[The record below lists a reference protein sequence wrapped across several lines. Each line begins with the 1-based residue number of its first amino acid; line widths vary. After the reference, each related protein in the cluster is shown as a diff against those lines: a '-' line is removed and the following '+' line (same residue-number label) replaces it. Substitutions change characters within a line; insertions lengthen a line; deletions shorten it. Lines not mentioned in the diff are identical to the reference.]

1 MQLMY
6 LRNWMNWML
15 NWMTLQEK
23 KLFEHEMWKHVK
35 SSETK
40 VSLFAKQ
47 ASESNFC
54 HFFLL
59 GKQKVPTKCLKVFLL
74 RLRIICRIW
83 RSQEDF
89 RILRKLSLNSIYSFI
104 PSLLI
109 LKTPE
114 LELIDMQLYYT
125 VKEMLCLL
133 QVFVWKIFM
142 YREICWE
149 NVFYI

>member
-1 MQLMY
+1 
-6 LRNWMNWML
+6 MNWML

-23 KLFEHEMWKHVK
+23 KLFKHEMWKHVK

-40 VSLFAKQ
+40 VNLFAKQ

-54 HFFLL
+54 HFFFIRNLL
-59 GKQKVPTKCLKVFLL
+59 GKQKVPAKCLKVFLL

-109 LKTPE
+109 LTTLE
-114 LELIDMQLYYT
+114 LELIDMQSYYT

-142 YREICWE
+142 YGEK
-149 NVFYI
+149 